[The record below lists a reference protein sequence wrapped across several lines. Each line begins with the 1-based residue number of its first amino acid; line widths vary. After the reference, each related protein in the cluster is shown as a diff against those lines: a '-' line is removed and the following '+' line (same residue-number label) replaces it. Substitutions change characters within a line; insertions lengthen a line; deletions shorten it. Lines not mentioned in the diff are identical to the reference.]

1 MNKKAKKL
9 NNLFKRKRN
18 NGLNVVD
25 FFCGCGGL
33 SLGFKMAGYNIKGA
47 IDFDEDSLK
56 TITQNNLSDHALNID
71 LFDKSWLDNLKTSM
85 KIDDIDI
92 VIGGPPCQGFSLTG
106 TRKLSDKRNQ
116 LYRAMHDFVKITKPK
131 AFLIENVK
139 GMASLYDG
147 LIKDA
152 VINDFNDLGYTVTS
166 KILNSKHYGVP
177 QARERLFFI
186 GILGK
191 AFKFPEPI
199 FFDEEFVTCRE
210 ALDELPS
217 LDDLEEVTTYRSN
230 PRNQFQQLI
239 RDGAKIL
246 RNHQPTKHTKEVIS
260 VISQVPEG
268 GNHKDLPPGVGESR
282 KFNEAWTRYDG
293 NKPSRTIDTGHR
305 NHFHYEYNRV
315 PTVRENCRLQSFPDT
330 FEIMG
335 SKTSQ
340 NKQVGNAVPVL
351 LAKVLA
357 ESIYDQIK
365 SNWLIC
371 GLWRPIIGI

>member
-1 MNKKAKKL
+1 MTSMTKKIKKL
-9 NNLFKRKRN
+9 NNLFKKKRD

-47 IDFDEDSLK
+47 IDFDEDSLE
-56 TITQNNLSDHALNID
+56 TIAHNELSEHPLNID
-71 LFDKSWLDNLKTSM
+71 LFNESWLDELKASM
-85 KIDDIDI
+85 QISDVDV

-106 TRKLSDKRNQ
+106 TRKLSDKRNK
-116 LYRAMHDFVKITKPK
+116 LYKAMYEFVRISKPK
-131 AFLIENVK
+131 AVLIENVK
-139 GMASLYDG
+139 GMATLYNG
-147 LIKDA
+147 SIKDS
-152 VINDFNDLGYTVTS
+152 VISDFTKLGYTVSS

-186 GILGK
+186 GILDK
-191 AFKFPEPI
+191 TFKFPEPI
-199 FFDEEFVTCRE
+199 FMDNEFVTCRE

-217 LDDLEEVTTYRSN
+217 LEDLEEITVYRSN
-230 PRNQFQQLI
+230 PRNEFQHLI
-239 RDGAKIL
+239 RDNAKIL

-268 GNHKDLPPGVGESR
+268 GNHKDLPSGVGESR

-330 FEIMG
+330 YEIKG

-357 ESIYDQIK
+357 ESIYEQIK
-365 SNWLIC
+365 SN
-371 GLWRPIIGI
+371 